1 MFLEGHGNES
11 LHRCH
16 AGTKLQRKLNTYRE
30 GNRSMFDFKNAGKD
44 ELKAEYNRIAREIG
58 DDQFFT
64 KKELNH
70 LPEILM
76 NGEQVLAF
84 TSGLMDGNT
93 WLIVLTDHRVLFLD
107 KGLIYGLKQVSIG
120 LEKINSVSGSTGLM
134 FGEIRIED
142 GASERI
148 IKNVWK
154 KTVVAFTNKVRDA
167 LHAQRKPAL
176 PAAAAPAVAADD
188 VVSKLERLASL
199 KERGILTDAE
209 FADQKAKILASA

>member
-1 MFLEGHGNES
+1 
-11 LHRCH
+11 
-16 AGTKLQRKLNTYRE
+16 
-30 GNRSMFDFKNAGKD
+30 MFDFKNASK
-44 ELKAEYNRIAREIG
+44 EQLKIEYNRIAREIG

-76 NGEQVLAF
+76 DGEQVLAF

-93 WLIVLTDHRVLFLD
+93 WLIVLTDQRVLFLD
-107 KGLIYGLKQVSIG
+107 KGLIYGLKQISIN
-120 LEKINSVSGSTGLM
+120 LDKINAVSGKTGLM

-142 GASERI
+142 GASERV

-167 LHAQRKPAL
+167 MHAFRKAASAPAIVQSVP
-176 PAAAAPAVAADD
+176 PAADDD
-188 VVSKLERLASL
+188 VVSKLERLAAL
-199 KERGILTDAE
+199 KERGILTEAE
-209 FADQKAKILASA
+209 FAEQKARILS

>member
-1 MFLEGHGNES
+1 
-11 LHRCH
+11 
-16 AGTKLQRKLNTYRE
+16 
-30 GNRSMFDFKNAGKD
+30 MFDFKNASKD
-44 ELKAEYNRIAREIG
+44 ELKIEYNRIAREIG

-76 NGEQVLAF
+76 EGEQVLAF
-84 TSGLMDGNT
+84 TSGLMDANT
-93 WLIVLTDHRVLFLD
+93 WLIVLTDHRVVFLD
-107 KGLIYGLKQVSIG
+107 KGLIYGLKQISVN
-120 LEKINSVSGSTGLM
+120 LDKINAVSGSTGIM

-167 LHAQRKPAL
+167 LQAARKSSAAPTQAQ
-176 PAAAAPAVAADD
+176 AAPAPVDD
-188 VVSKLERLASL
+188 VVSKLERLAAL

-209 FADQKAKILASA
+209 FADQKARLLA

>member
-1 MFLEGHGNES
+1 
-11 LHRCH
+11 
-16 AGTKLQRKLNTYRE
+16 
-30 GNRSMFDFKNAGKD
+30 MFDFKNSSKEA
-44 ELKAEYNRIAREIG
+44 LKAEYKRISREVG

-76 NGEQVLAF
+76 DGEQVLAF
-84 TSGLMDGNT
+84 SSGLMDGNT
-93 WLIVLTDHRVLFLD
+93 WLIVLTDHRVVFLD
-107 KGLIYGLKQVSIG
+107 KGLIYGLKQVSIN
-120 LEKINSVSGSTGLM
+120 LDKVNSVSGTTGMM

-154 KTVVAFTNKVRDA
+154 KTVVPFTNKVRDA
-167 LHAQRKPAL
+167 IREYTRASNPAI
-176 PAAAAPAVAADD
+176 AVSAPPAADD
-188 VVSKLERLASL
+188 VVSKLERLAAL

-209 FADQKAKILASA
+209 FSEQKMKILAS

>member
-1 MFLEGHGNES
+1 
-11 LHRCH
+11 
-16 AGTKLQRKLNTYRE
+16 
-30 GNRSMFDFKNAGKD
+30 MFDFKNSSKEA
-44 ELKAEYNRIAREIG
+44 LKVEYDRIAREIG

-76 NGEQVLAF
+76 DGEQVLAF
-84 TSGLMDGNT
+84 SSGLMDGNT

-107 KGLIYGLKQVSIG
+107 KGLIYGLKQISIN
-120 LEKINSVSGSTGLM
+120 LDKVNSVSGTTGIM

-154 KTVVAFTNKVRDA
+154 KTVVPFTNKVRDA
-167 LHAQRKPAL
+167 IREYTRASHP
-176 PAAAAPAVAADD
+176 AAAPAPTSADD
-188 VVSKLERLASL
+188 VVSKLERLAAL

-209 FADQKAKILASA
+209 FAEQKAKILAS

>member
-1 MFLEGHGNES
+1 
-11 LHRCH
+11 
-16 AGTKLQRKLNTYRE
+16 
-30 GNRSMFDFKNAGKD
+30 MFDFKNASKD
-44 ELKAEYNRIAREIG
+44 QLKIEYNRIAREIG

-76 NGEQVLAF
+76 DGEQVLAF
-84 TSGLMDGNT
+84 TSGLMDANT

-107 KGLIYGLKQVSIG
+107 KGLIYGLKQVSIN
-120 LEKINSVSGSTGLM
+120 LDKINAVSGSTGLM
-134 FGEIRIED
+134 FGEIRIQD
-142 GASERI
+142 GASERV

-167 LHAQRKPAL
+167 LQAYRKAGSVPT
-176 PAAAAPAVAADD
+176 AAPAVPAADD
-188 VVSKLERLASL
+188 VVSKLERLAAL

-209 FADQKAKILASA
+209 FAEQKAKLLA

>member
-1 MFLEGHGNES
+1 
-11 LHRCH
+11 
-16 AGTKLQRKLNTYRE
+16 
-30 GNRSMFDFKNAGKD
+30 MFDFKNSSK
-44 ELKAEYNRIAREIG
+44 EQLKVEYNRIAREIG

-76 NGEQVLAF
+76 DREQVLAF

-107 KGLIYGLKQVSIG
+107 KGMIYGLKQVSIN
-120 LEKINSVSGSTGLM
+120 LDKINSVSGKTGLM
-134 FGEIRIED
+134 LGEIRIQD

-154 KTVVAFTNKVRDA
+154 KTVVPFTNKVRDA
-167 LHAQRKPAL
+167 LHAHRQPKGV
-176 PAAAAPAVAADD
+176 PAAPPQQAAEDD
-188 VVSKLERLASL
+188 IVSKLERLAAL

-209 FADQKAKILASA
+209 FAEQKAKILS